1 MECSLKFLMILLTI
15 GSYGQT
21 ILFSEKVDNNWDL
34 YLTVVEDGASRR
46 ITTDSLRDFQ
56 SDFTKVHQTLVF
68 DSYRDHD
75 TRNIFTMDTAT
86 GKIGQLTNL
95 DTRDGHPVWSPD
107 GSKIA
112 FQSSRTGNPEV
123 FVMDRRGSNI
133 KQLTSDP
140 AFDGIPKWSPNGGL
154 LAFNS
159 NRDGN
164 PNVYTLNLMS
174 LEVVQI
180 TANHSYNFIQDW
192 VSDAEIL
199 IITDVNQKR
208 QLQILDSI
216 TGSLVQTIATEGNVT
231 YARCNEM
238 GQVVFTQKM
247 DDGSINVF
255 LMDIKN
261 GELKQ
266 LTDSNGEKRFP
277 TFMK

>member
-1 MECSLKFLMILLTI
+1 MTFGL
-15 GSYGQT
+15 YGQT
-21 ILFSEKVDNNWDL
+21 VLFSEKVNDNWDL
-34 YLTVVEDGASRR
+34 YLTVVEDGSLQR

-56 SDFTKVHQTLVF
+56 SDFTKVHQAIVF

-86 GKIGQLTNL
+86 GMISQLTNL

-107 GSKIA
+107 GSRIA

-123 FVMDRRGSNI
+123 FVMDRKGGNI
-133 KQLTSDP
+133 EQLTSDP
-140 AFDGIPKWSPNGGL
+140 SFDGIPKWSPNGSL

-159 NRDGN
+159 NRDGT
-164 PNVYTLNLMS
+164 PNVYILNFTPRKII
-174 LEVVQI
+174 QI
-180 TANHSYNFIQDW
+180 TANESYNFIQDW
-192 VSDAEIL
+192 VSDTEIL

-208 QLQILDSI
+208 QLQILDST
-216 TGSLVQTIATEGNVT
+216 TGSLVQTIATKGHVT

-255 LMDIKN
+255 FLDIKN